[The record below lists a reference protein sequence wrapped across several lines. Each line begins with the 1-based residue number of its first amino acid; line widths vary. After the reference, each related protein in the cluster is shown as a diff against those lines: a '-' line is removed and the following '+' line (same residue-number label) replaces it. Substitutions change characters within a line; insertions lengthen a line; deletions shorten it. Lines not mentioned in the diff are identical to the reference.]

1 MTFLPGVNT
10 IAIVGRANVG
20 KSMLFNRLCG
30 RAAAI
35 VHARPGMTL
44 DIITGKLPNSDIVLW
59 DTAGIAGEDDD
70 SGFAR
75 MAQRQT
81 ENAINTAAAAMMV
94 VDARDGLHPAD
105 AGLLRQLRRRA
116 IPRFF
121 VVNKSE
127 GLPAPLGD
135 FYALGESPMF
145 AVSAKRGEGC
155 AALAEA
161 LTKLPLSQPP
171 DNKAKDKDTAA
182 AIVGGDGEEEAPLSV
197 AIIGRPNVG
206 KSTLINRILGY
217 ERMLVSDVAGTTR
230 DSVRCDYRAGEDEGG
245 GVFVLTDTAG
255 LRRRRADN
263 PREKLSV
270 SAARQTLGKAEVGLL
285 MIDITTGATHQ
296 DKRIAAL
303 MAKSA
308 CAAVVL
314 ANKADKINRK
324 ERAARLA
331 HIVASLPL
339 VSPADAFAISA
350 KESQGKRDGDLPLA
364 KILQAARAA
373 ASGGKQQWSSPKLTR
388 MLEKITAHLPPP
400 RSGGGR
406 PKLRYAHQGGR
417 FCIVVHGS
425 GADKI
430 GDDYKR
436 YLAAA
441 FCRALSLRGA
451 PMKIVCKAGGGADN
465 K

>member
-1 MTFLPGVNT
+1 MTMPPNTNT

-30 RAAAI
+30 KADAI

-44 DIITGKLPNSDIVLW
+44 DIIAARLPNADITLW

-70 SGFAR
+70 SGFAKL
-75 MAQRQT
+75 AKRQT
-81 ENAINTAAAAMMV
+81 ANAIKTAAAAILV
-94 VDARDGLHPAD
+94 VDAREGVRPAD
-105 AGLLRQLRRRA
+105 AELLRQLRRRG

-127 GLPAPLGD
+127 GLPAPFGD
-135 FYALGESPMF
+135 FYALGEAQMF
-145 AVSAKRGEGC
+145 AVSAKRGDGC
-155 AALAEA
+155 AALAAA
-161 LTKLPLSQPP
+161 LSALPPPQLSGNDGENAAAGEDENPLS
-171 DNKAKDKDTAA
+171 
-182 AIVGGDGEEEAPLSV
+182 I

-230 DSVRCDYRAGEDEGG
+230 DSVRCHYRAKDGG
-245 GVFVLTDTAG
+245 GVFALIDTAG

-263 PREKLSV
+263 AREKLSV
-270 SAARQTLGKAEVGLL
+270 SAARQTLGRAEVGLL
-285 MIDITTGATHQ
+285 MTDITTGATHQ

-314 ANKADKINRK
+314 ANKADSVSRK
-324 ERAARLA
+324 ERAGRLA
-331 HIVASLPL
+331 HIASSLPL
-339 VSPADAFAISA
+339 VSAADAFAISA
-350 KESQGKRDGDLPLA
+350 RDGDFPLA
-364 KILQAARAA
+364 KILTAARKAA
-373 ASGGKQQWSSPKLTR
+373 AGGKEQFPSAKLTR

-400 RSGGGR
+400 RAGGGR

-417 FCIVVHGS
+417 FCIVVHG
-425 GADKI
+425 GGTEKI
-430 GDDYKR
+430 GDDYRR

-441 FCRALSLRGA
+441 FCRELSLRGA
-451 PMKIVCKAGGGADN
+451 PMKIILRTGRA
-465 K
+465 